1 MIAPSPTPALVATRL
16 GVVLA
21 GCPDCRLP
29 IGLAG
34 APGIDGAVAA
44 HRVACDASAC
54 PRCWQEAPL
63 ALRGGE
69 LRCAECWA
77 AAVLEL
83 PVPAV
88 VARARPKRAR
98 RARRGRA
105 EAVAARHVI
114 AAPAGEL
121 YKQTGERSVA

>member
-1 MIAPSPTPALVATRL
+1 MIAPSATPALVATRL

-34 APGIDGAVAA
+34 APGIDEAVAA

-63 ALRGGE
+63 VLRDGALR
-69 LRCAECWA
+69 CVECWA

-83 PVPAV
+83 PVPVV
-88 VARARPKRAR
+88 VARAGPKRAR
-98 RARRGRA
+98 RARRARA
-105 EAVAARHVI
+105 EAVIARHVV
-114 AAPAGEL
+114 ASPD
-121 YKQTGERSVA
+121 GERSVA